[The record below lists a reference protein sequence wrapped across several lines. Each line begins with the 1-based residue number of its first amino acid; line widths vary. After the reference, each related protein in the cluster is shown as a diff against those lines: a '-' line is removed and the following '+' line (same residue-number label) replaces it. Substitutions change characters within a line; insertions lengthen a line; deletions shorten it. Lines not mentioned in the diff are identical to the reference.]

1 MKDTSMKNKK
11 IIIYFLVIAVVGLF
25 FYQFKDELLEI
36 HIVKPIYILPI
47 ILASF
52 AIILVNGLINFII
65 LKSYS
70 LSIPFLTCVG
80 LAGLSALGNLVIP
93 MRGGS
98 VSNAVYLK
106 KKFKFSY
113 SKFLSSLSALYV
125 VIFWVSS
132 VCGLLGVLLLRVFY
146 NIGTPW
152 DLALFFLIIFVTL
165 SSIIIF
171 SPTIPLTKYSF
182 INKFISVVNNWNSFN
197 QDRKSILYVAIAT
210 ILNILIGTVLSYSMF
225 QLIGETVNLFKLA
238 IYTIFSG
245 FSILISF
252 TPGNLGIKETFAI
265 YSASTLGIALPLVLV
280 VSIVERLASLLVSLL
295 VSIVF
300 IKKSQI

>member
-1 MKDTSMKNKK
+1 MKNKK

>member
-1 MKDTSMKNKK
+1 MKNKK

-25 FYQFKDELLEI
+25 FYQFKDELLAI

-47 ILASF
+47 IFASF

-113 SKFLSSLSALYV
+113 AKFLSSLSALYV

-152 DLALFFLIIFVTL
+152 NLALFFLIIFVTL

-171 SPTIPLTKYSF
+171 SPTISLTKYSF
-182 INKFISVVNNWNSFN
+182 INKFISVVNNWNNFN

-300 IKKSQI
+300 IKKSHI